1 MINRDP
7 QLNKTP
13 SVKSAQL
20 QMKHKHLTHSSTA
33 QVSFRKRKEEECVRP
48 GVVDG
53 SKETEFLTLQGSCAY
68 EVAVVVTA
76 CSKSVKAQ
84 DKPNPTESHAKE
96 LLAIIGYR
104 EMWSFFLLHAVL
116 GEMIPFQWSHI
127 QEYLGFTNW
136 S

>member
-1 MINRDP
+1 MQSVINRGP

-20 QMKHKHLTHSSTA
+20 QMKHKHLTHSSTVQA
-33 QVSFRKRKEEECVRP
+33 SFRRRKEEECKTR
-48 GVVDG
+48 GG
-53 SKETEFLTLQGSCAY
+53 RRLQGNGVLDIAGQLHL
-68 EVAVVVTA
+68 VTA
-76 CSKSVKAQ
+76 FSKSVQAQ

-104 EMWSFFLLHAVL
+104 ERGSFFLLHAVL
-116 GEMIPFQWSHI
+116 GEMTPFQWSHI